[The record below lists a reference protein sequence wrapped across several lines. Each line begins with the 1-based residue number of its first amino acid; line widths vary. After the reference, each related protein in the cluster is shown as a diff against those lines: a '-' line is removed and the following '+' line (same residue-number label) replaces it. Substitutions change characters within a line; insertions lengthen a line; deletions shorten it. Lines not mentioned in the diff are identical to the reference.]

1 MLTQENI
8 VKYQQMIANGQTPT
22 APEELADFEV
32 VKAMMQGQ
40 AMAAA
45 SATTNVPTVAAP
57 APLTPA
63 AATPLTPT
71 NPAALVID
79 MPTPSN
85 GSLFTMEDAMRSSMA
100 VDQYLKV
107 KFGQTFI
114 GDEVVSNDPIYVSID
129 LDSVVVKLSIKAG
142 QPVKYFS
149 TLNGRDCLQG
159 GSWAEVVA
167 DMRKIDPKAR
177 PYYCVDLAMQVAK
190 DIKAFDGHVVTKT
203 GSSLGH
209 TTATTNWKDWIR
221 FYNSLPIHTGR
232 VFVRITRQD
241 MKKDSSQ
248 WGLLNFAYVTDEQAQ
263 SLGLVA

>member
-8 VKYQQMIANGQTPT
+8 VKYQQMIVNGQTPT

-45 SATTNVPTVAAP
+45 SATSNVPAVAAP
-57 APLTPA
+57 APLAPA
-63 AATPLTPT
+63 SIADIPT
-71 NPAALVID
+71 QL
-79 MPTPSN
+79 PSN
-85 GSLFTMEDAMRSSMA
+85 GSAFTMEDAMKSSMA

-129 LDSVVVKLSIKAG
+129 IDSVVVKLSIKAG

-221 FYNSLPIHTGR
+221 FYNSLPTHTGR
-232 VFVRITRQD
+232 IFVRITRQD

-248 WGLLNFAYVTDEQAQ
+248 WGLLNFAYVTDEQVQ

>member
-8 VKYQQMIANGQTPT
+8 VKYQQMIAKGQTPT

-45 SATTNVPTVAAP
+45 SATSNVPAVAAP
-57 APLTPA
+57 APLAPA
-63 AATPLTPT
+63 PITDIPT
-71 NPAALVID
+71 QLA
-79 MPTPSN
+79 SN
-85 GSLFTMEDAMRSSMA
+85 GSAFTMEDAMKSSMA

-190 DIKAFDGHVVTKT
+190 DVKAFDGHVVVKA
-203 GSSLGH
+203 GLSLGH
-209 TTATTNWKDWIR
+209 TTATTNWKDWLR
-221 FYNSLPIHTGR
+221 FYNSLPTHTGR
-232 VFVRITRQD
+232 VYVRITRQD

-248 WGLLNFAYVTDEQAQ
+248 WGLLNFAYVTDEDAQ
-263 SLGLVA
+263 TLGLVA